1 MFILQVMPG
10 SPSRTVSGGVFPRQ
24 VCVLVDSG
32 TALPGFGS
40 WWFPPLE
47 KLRTAPDY
55 LQSKVEEQ
63 RRMHLKH
70 LAQDL
75 TQ

>member
-1 MFILQVMPG
+1 MPE

-24 VCVLVDSG
+24 GCVLVDSG
-32 TALPGFGS
+32 ATLPGFGS

-47 KLRTAPDY
+47 KLRTASDH

-70 LAQDL
+70 LAQGL
-75 TQ
+75 TR